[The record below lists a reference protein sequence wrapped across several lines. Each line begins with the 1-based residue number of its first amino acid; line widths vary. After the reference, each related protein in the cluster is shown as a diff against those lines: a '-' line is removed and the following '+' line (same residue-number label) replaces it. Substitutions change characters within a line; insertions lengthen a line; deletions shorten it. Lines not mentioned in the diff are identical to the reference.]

1 MARGRGG
8 GRGGGSNGSGSS
20 SSTCRYGDNPCHF
33 TITELYGH
41 SYVSL
46 YSNSEL
52 YGQLVVYIIWAL
64 VLILLLLLT
73 MKPALKA
80 RMLQGAISL
89 FLASFI
95 FLCVRFGLLIG
106 ENDIPVGYRYET
118 SVVVLLQRLGAVFL
132 FAAVFAAL
140 HTKKLFGFIFWPLLA
155 MYAILSIAY
164 LSLDFVVSAAAL
176 RAYKEE
182 GIWLVGDRDFGVTLT
197 TSQVEELKTAANGS
211 GLSPYY
217 IARKMFSV
225 GDGAYFR
232 DRGNQVKIGVAM
244 DFLSVFMALYLGLLS
259 CFAWIRKNQHPIR
272 ETVSPRFIFQPGR
285 LSCASANSY

>member
-1 MARGRGG
+1 
-8 GRGGGSNGSGSS
+8 
-20 SSTCRYGDNPCHF
+20 
-33 TITELYGH
+33 
-41 SYVSL
+41 VSL

-52 YGQLVVYIIWAL
+52 YGQLVVYIIWAI

-73 MKPALKA
+73 LKPALKA
-80 RMLQGAISL
+80 RLLQGAIFL

-140 HTKKLFGFIFWPLLA
+140 HAKKLFGFIFWPLLA

-164 LSLDFVVSAAAL
+164 LSFDFVVSAAASN
-176 RAYKEE
+176 AYKEE
-182 GIWLVGDRDFGVTLT
+182 GYWLVGDRDFGVTLT
-197 TSQVEELKTAANGS
+197 ANQVEELKTAAGGT
-211 GLSPYY
+211 GLSPFY
-217 IARKMFSV
+217 IARKMFSI
-225 GDGAYFR
+225 GSDAYFR

-244 DFLSVFMALYLGLLS
+244 DFLSLFMALYLGLLS

-272 ETVSPRFIFQPGR
+272 ETVSRRFTFQPAH
-285 LSCASANSY
+285 LSCAAANFY